1 MGTKSLKAHQRA
13 AESARPMPV
22 SLQGPPEPPTQLALA
37 LATLLLRT
45 RFGRSKLAMVL
56 LLPNTLFPTD
66 TAMLTLALR
75 TLPLL
80 VQPRPSKGRRSF
92 QLFSPARTCLPTL
105 LLRQTLVA
113 RQRGLCSCAFY
124 LERWS
129 GRLQNLLKDHYCT
142 GSCY

>member
-37 LATLLLRT
+37 LATLLLHT

-80 VQPRPSKGRRSF
+80 VQPRPSRCDEAYNSSVQPGHVF
-92 QLFSPARTCLPTL
+92 QPFYFDKRLWT
-105 LLRQTLVA
+105 

>member
-56 LLPNTLFPTD
+56 LLPNTFPNGYCYANACLED
-66 TAMLTLALR
+66 FAAVGTATAFKGVTKLSTLQSS
-75 TLPLL
+75 PDMSSN
-80 VQPRPSKGRRSF
+80 PSTSTNACG
-92 QLFSPARTCLPTL
+92 
-105 LLRQTLVA
+105 
-113 RQRGLCSCAFY
+113 
-124 LERWS
+124 
-129 GRLQNLLKDHYCT
+129 
-142 GSCY
+142 

>member
-1 MGTKSLKAHQRA
+1 MGTANAAKQKTCAQTLTQMLKMNQVTKAHQRA

-37 LATLLLRT
+37 LATPLLRT

-80 VQPRPSKGRRSF
+80 VQPRPSK
-92 QLFSPARTCLPTL
+92 
-105 LLRQTLVA
+105 V
-113 RQRGLCSCAFY
+113 
-124 LERWS
+124 
-129 GRLQNLLKDHYCT
+129 
-142 GSCY
+142 